1 MGSSAGQQN
10 KQAPGGK
17 GAGQPMQSPG
27 MKGGAGQPT
36 QSPPGGKG
44 AGQPQQAPGSKGMPS
59 GQPTPGMKGGPA
71 NGLQPMP
78 GQQGQTPGGK
88 GGMSPIMAQ
97 GGSDMYHSNGGSSM
111 QPQQP
116 MPGGKGGMGGNLGLG
131 TPGVPPEMQAYMKSL
146 QGQQQSN
153 IMGQGPGGMPPK
165 SPNMPGG
172 KGKGAPQSLSQAQA
186 MQGQAPGGK
195 GGQMDPRMMHA
206 LQEQQ
211 GMQPFHSATTNN
223 YNAPPAARANSPYGP
238 AGTNG
243 NPAAFGM
250 QPGQTGFGFGNGGA
264 RVPDTQ
270 PMIAGQ
276 QKPMQGLGQ
285 LAMQGMSGQQQ
296 AQQMMPQQTPQ
307 QAANLA
313 ATQQRLMMTGA

>member
-1 MGSSAGQQN
+1 MGSSSGQQN
-10 KQAPGGK
+10 QKAPGGKGAPLSQSSPGGK
-17 GAGQPMQSPG
+17 GAGQPQQSPG
-27 MKGGAGQPT
+27 MKGGAGQPM

-44 AGQPQQAPGSKGMPS
+44 AGHPQQPMPGGKGIPSGQPTLMPS

-78 GQQGQTPGGK
+78 GQQGQMPGGK
-88 GGMSPIMAQ
+88 GGMSMMQ
-97 GGSDMYHSNGGSSM
+97 GGDDIYHSNGGSSM

-116 MPGGKGGMGGNLGLG
+116 MPGGKGAAPMGQSDL
-131 TPGVPPEMQAYMKSL
+131 QRAQ
-146 QGQQQSN
+146 QGQ
-153 IMGQGPGGMPPK
+153 P
-165 SPNMPGG
+165 MPGG
-172 KGKGAPQSLSQAQA
+172 KGA
-186 MQGQAPGGK
+186 
-195 GGQMDPRMMHA
+195 GQMDPRMMQMT
-206 LQEQQ
+206 LQSGNPQPQ
-211 GMQPFHSATTNN
+211 QPFHSATTNN

-238 AGTNG
+238 PGTNG

-285 LAMQGMSGQQQ
+285 LGMPMSQ
-296 AQQMMPQQTPQ
+296 AQRMM
-307 QAANLA
+307 
-313 ATQQRLMMTGA
+313 G